1 MSPAPHAAVF
11 ALAFRL
17 ATPFGPCVGVA
28 LDGAPTDPDVLLPL
42 LHVDERPL
50 AADLRGRR
58 LVEFAGGRI
67 AARLGREGMP
77 GAPGPTLRTAAG
89 APVCDRA
96 AVSIAHTRHLA
107 VALTGPSAAR
117 PVGVDVELL
126 ATHPGDGLLEE
137 RITTDDERA
146 ADQGAGR
153 LAVVERLALKEAAW
167 KALHPLVG
175 PIPLRDIH
183 VARRSGG
190 ISVAVP
196 RLNGSVALAGTLH
209 AIDGHALG
217 LMAAT
222 RG

>member
-1 MSPAPHAAVF
+1 MSVARDPCVF
-11 ALAFRL
+11 PLAFRL
-17 ATPFGPCVGVA
+17 ATPFGPCVGIA
-28 LDGAPTDPDVLLPL
+28 LDGAPADPAVLLPL
-42 LHVDERPL
+42 LHPDERPL
-50 AADLRGRR
+50 ATGLRGQR

-67 AARLGREGMP
+67 AARLGRAGMP
-77 GAPGPTLRTAAG
+77 GADGPTLRSAAG
-89 APVCDRA
+89 APLCDGA

-137 RITTDDERA
+137 RITTADERA
-146 ADQGAGR
+146 VEQGAGR

-183 VARRSGG
+183 VVRGRSG
-190 ISVAVP
+190 ISVASP
-196 RLNGSVALAGTLH
+196 RLNGTVTLAGALH
-209 AIDGHALG
+209 AINGHVLG
-217 LMAAT
+217 LVAAAP
-222 RG
+222 G